1 MLKVAKLFL
10 SSLALCSLLAAC
22 GDDGNNDDRPDA
34 RQADAREADANNAT
48 LFDRLGGKAGIEG
61 VIDDFL
67 ARVLENPKINGYF
80 LNEGANYSR
89 LRLCLVKQVS
99 AAAGA
104 PGVTY
109 PEGDD
114 PADADGCRNMKE
126 SHTGLGVSQQDFDD
140 LASDLV
146 ASMTAKGVAE
156 ADRTA
161 VVGAISPLSTDIV
174 EDADNSATVYQR
186 VGRRPA
192 IETVINSFVEKVV
205 ANNEINGFFAGTT
218 PDGVARLKTCLVRQV
233 CSIDGPCKYGEEVT
247 NDYEA
252 GVAADKQCLGMLES
266 HQDLTDADGN
276 KINIDDFNALVG
288 DLVTALT
295 DAGVT
300 EADRT
305 AILGALAP
313 LCNDIVHRPNQGSG
327 CMPTTG
333 ATK

>member
-1 MLKVAKLFL
+1 MLKLAKLFV

-22 GDDGNNDDRPDA
+22 GDDGNNDNPDA
-34 RQADAREADANNAT
+34 RQPDAREADAGEQT
-48 LFDRLGGKAGIEG
+48 LYDRLGGQAGIQG
-61 VIDDFL
+61 VVDDFL
-67 ARVLENPKINGYF
+67 ARVLDNPKINGYF
-80 LNEGANYSR
+80 LNEGANYDR
-89 LRLCLVKQVS
+89 LGLCLVKQVS

-109 PEGDD
+109 PKGDE

-126 SHTGLGVSQQDFDD
+126 IHTGMGISQQDFDD

-161 VVGAISPLSTDIV
+161 VVGAIAPLATDIV

-192 IETVINSFVEKVV
+192 IEAVINSFVGKVV
-205 ANNEINGFFAGTT
+205 ANNEINGFFTGA
-218 PDGVARLKTCLVRQV
+218 DEDAVARLKVCLVRQV
-233 CSIDGPCKYGEEVT
+233 CGIDGPCVYGDEVA

-252 GVAADKQCLGMLES
+252 GVAADKQCRGMLES

-288 DLVTALT
+288 ELVASL
-295 DAGVT
+295 DEAGVE
-300 EADRT
+300 EADKS
-305 AILGALAP
+305 AILGALGP
-313 LCNDIVHRPNQGSG
+313 LCNDIVHRPSQGSG
-327 CMPTTG
+327 CPPTTG